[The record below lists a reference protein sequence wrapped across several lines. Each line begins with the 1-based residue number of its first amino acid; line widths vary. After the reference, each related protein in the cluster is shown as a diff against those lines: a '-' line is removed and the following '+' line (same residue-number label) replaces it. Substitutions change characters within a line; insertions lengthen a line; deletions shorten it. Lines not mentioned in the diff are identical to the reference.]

1 MPAVDPS
8 KKALT
13 RVTCARFVP
22 PILRR
27 ELEELGYE
35 VQHEDHTAVDI
46 GATLHECLDLLLTLR
61 TAHHVMW
68 MLKRFR
74 CPSPKA
80 LYTEVAAFP
89 WEELIPSDGY
99 VTVTSNVEHPK
110 IDNSMYPNL
119 VVKDAIVDRMT
130 KAAGRRPDSGPDRT
144 GVVVHLFWKGDRAW
158 LYLNVNG
165 EMLSQRGY
173 RKIPHDAPMR
183 ETLGAAVVL
192 ATGYTGDQ
200 PFVNPMCGSGT
211 LAIEAALIA
220 TNRAPGLLRSD
231 YAFRQTLLDLEDA
244 WQDARARARK
254 QTIKSEPAPI
264 VATDHDPRAI
274 EASVRNA
281 TTAGVEHLIDFS
293 VCDFSR
299 TRVPEPAEGE
309 EPGGVVLLNPEYG
322 LRLGEHEE
330 LEETYTAIGDFF
342 KQECGGYT
350 GHVFTGSK
358 SLAKRVGLK
367 TASRTPFMN
376 AQIECRLLSYE
387 LYAGTR
393 KQSDS

>member
-1 MPAVDPS
+1 MPAVDPF

-22 PILRR
+22 PLLRA

-46 GATLHECLDLLLTLR
+46 GATLHECLDLVLSLR
-61 TAHHVMW
+61 TAQHVMW

-80 LYTEVAAFP
+80 LYTEIAAFP
-89 WEELIPSDGY
+89 WEELLPNDGY
-99 VTVTSNVEHPK
+99 VTITSNVEHPK

-130 KAAGRRPDSGPDRT
+130 KVTGRRPDSGPDRT
-144 GVVVHLFWKGDRAW
+144 GAVIHLFWKGDRAW

-165 EMLSQRGY
+165 ERLGNRGY
-173 RKIPHDAPMR
+173 RKLPHDAPMR

-254 QTIKSEPAPI
+254 QTIKADPPPI

-299 TRVPEPAEGE
+299 TPVPEPAADET
-309 EPGGVVLLNPEYG
+309 PGGVVILNPEYG
-322 LRLGEHEE
+322 LRLGEHDE
-330 LEETYTAIGDFF
+330 LEEIYRAIGDYF
-342 KQECGGYT
+342 KNECGGYS
-350 GHVFTGSK
+350 GHVFTGNK

-387 LYAGTR
+387 LYAGT
-393 KQSDS
+393 KKHPD